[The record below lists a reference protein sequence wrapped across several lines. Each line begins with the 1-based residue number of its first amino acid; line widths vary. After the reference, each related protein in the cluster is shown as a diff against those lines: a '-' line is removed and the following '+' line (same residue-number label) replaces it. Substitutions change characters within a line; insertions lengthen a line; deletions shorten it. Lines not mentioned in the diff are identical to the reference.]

1 MEMYKIRKTKKL
13 ILACAAGD
21 GTLMYLI
28 QEAVERGCKVD
39 DFIVCVVA
47 YGTGNDLSLTLG
59 WGMTPKYQWT
69 KYLKQLT
76 KEILEG

>member
-1 MEMYKIRKTKKL
+1 MYTIRKTKKL

-39 DFIVCVVA
+39 DFIVCVLP

-59 WGMTPKYQWT
+59 WGMTPKY
-69 KYLKQLT
+69 
-76 KEILEG
+76 